1 MRKLRQFNVPLD
13 EEEVSRIDNI
23 ANKLGKS
30 RAQMLRS
37 FVLGGLKD
45 MEFLDQTGIFS
56 AVIFTDRIM
65 GKVKEALINGRIKM
79 GKDGELQFKEK

>member
-1 MRKLRQFNVPLD
+1 MRKLRQFNVPLEDD
-13 EEEVSRIDNI
+13 EVLRIDNI

-56 AVIFTDRIM
+56 AVIFTEKIM

-79 GKDGELQFKEK
+79 GKNGDLEFKE

>member
-1 MRKLRQFNVPLD
+1 MRKLKQFNVPLD
-13 EEEVSRIDNI
+13 EDEVSRIDYI
-23 ANKLGKS
+23 ADKLGKS

-56 AVIFTDRIM
+56 AVIFTDKIM
-65 GKVKEALINGRIKM
+65 GKVKEALIDGRIKI
-79 GKDGELQFKEK
+79 GRNGQLEFKKK